1 MKLNKESAVSKAKE
15 DLGGRLSLDTEKIAI
30 KSVTDEE
37 FRDMSLGATADGE
50 MAAQMISY
58 GWRILLDAEG
68 KAYEYRGDKYQLR
81 LVGFNGKNHL
91 VVS

>member
-1 MKLNKESAVSKAKE
+1 MKLNKESAVSRAKQ
-15 DLGGRLSLDTEKIAI
+15 DLSARLSVGADKIET

-37 FRDMSLGATADGE
+37 FRDMSHGASADGE

-58 GWRILLDAEG
+58 GWRIVLGANG

-81 LVGFNGKNHL
+81 LVGFKGKNHL